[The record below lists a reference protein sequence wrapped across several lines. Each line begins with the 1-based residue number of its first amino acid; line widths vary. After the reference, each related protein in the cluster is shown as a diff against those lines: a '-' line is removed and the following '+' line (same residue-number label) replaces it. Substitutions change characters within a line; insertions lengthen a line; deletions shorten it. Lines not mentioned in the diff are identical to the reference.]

1 MAFSHHK
8 FTIGAEQTAG
18 QVTSYLADPQAS
30 GDYYSEADHAFM
42 RWLVTDRARAELGLG
57 DFVELA
63 KVERLIN
70 GQHPET
76 GELIRRWGPNR
87 TMVGGQDCPLSPAPK
102 SVSILWALADQGLRD
117 ELERMII
124 GAAAGAIAVMLG
136 QEPLLR
142 ERYGPG
148 RNDRRFVTAQDYVG
162 VQALHTTARL
172 TEAKPGIPDP
182 DLHVHSVV
190 FGAVDTKG
198 KLRALESRQI
208 LNYGAQL
215 DGHAS
220 ARLAELLR
228 LRGFEIE

>member
-1 MAFSHHK
+1 
-8 FTIGAEQTAG
+8 
-18 QVTSYLADPQAS
+18 
-30 GDYYSEADHAFM
+30 
-42 RWLVTDRARAELGLG
+42 
-57 DFVELA
+57 
-63 KVERLIN
+63 
-70 GQHPET
+70 
-76 GELIRRWGPNR
+76 
-87 TMVGGQDCPLSPAPK
+87 
-102 SVSILWALADQGLRD
+102 QGLRD

-148 RNDRRFVTAQDYVG
+148 GNDRRFVTAQDYVG

-190 FGAVDTKG
+190 FGAVDAKG

-228 LRGFEIE
+228 LRGFEIERELVRDAHGKVKRV